1 MKQTDVIVIGGG
13 PAGLAA
19 ALAAQLGGARTLLIE
34 REPRLGGILKQCI
47 HDGFGL
53 VRFSE
58 QLTGPEYAE
67 RDINAFKQ
75 AGIEALT
82 TTFVTRIK
90 KTATGFILTAVNQTG
105 VLTITAKALVLATGC
120 RERTARQVFIHG
132 TRPRDFY
139 RRDGPALHKSF
150 RSDAD

>member
-13 PAGLAA
+13 PAGLSA
-19 ALAAQLGGARTLLIE
+19 ALAAHRAGAQTLLIE

-58 QLTGPEYAE
+58 ALTGPEYAD

-75 AGIEALT
+75 TGIEALT
-82 TTFVTRIK
+82 TTFVSRIK
-90 KTATGFILTAVNQTG
+90 KTADGFTLTAVNETG
-105 VLTITAKALVLATGC
+105 RDHHRGPISGACYRAAGNAPPGRSSFMAPARPGYSRPERPSITLI
-120 RERTARQVFIHG
+120 F
-132 TRPRDFY
+132 
-139 RRDGPALHKSF
+139 
-150 RSDAD
+150 